1 MATTVRFEL
10 GLEEAARFAQGPY
23 LAAHTAGEP
32 VSREIV
38 SLWFDTPERE
48 LRERGVA
55 VRIDRE
61 DERRVQAVTLGNG
74 REGEAFGHP
83 MTEGRQVPGAGG
95 GEATSEWHTDLV
107 GDGPAPGVLPEGPAR
122 DLLLRPDVEA
132 RLAPVFSA
140 ALAREE
146 RRLRLPRGG
155 EARLVL
161 ETGELTAGS
170 KTLPFRLGTLELLA
184 GREAQLY
191 QLALRLHRECP
202 FRLADKDLAAR
213 GYALLAPSTPVARKA
228 PRVALDPGLTA
239 GEAFR
244 RIATSCVAHLRAN
257 EACAVAGEDPEGV
270 HQMRVAARR
279 LRSAISVFREAL
291 PGAWTGR
298 LAREVRWLTGEMALA
313 REWDV
318 FLAETLAPFRETMP
332 DDPAL
337 ALLEERGAEARA
349 RAYERVRAAA
359 ADPRHARLL
368 LDLSRARAEG
378 WEATAPVVAAARAVL
393 AARHEKALR
402 AGTNLDRLDAE
413 GLHRL
418 RIRMKQLRYA
428 VEFFEG
434 LFHGKAPRRY
444 ASALAD
450 LQDCLG
456 LLQDVAV
463 TQPLLASVT
472 EGEDRATLAHAAGL
486 VSGWQAAAA
495 RRARD
500 RLARRFERFTAR
512 KRFWEP

>member
-1 MATTVRFEL
+1 MASLVRFEL
-10 GLEEAARFAQGPY
+10 GAEEWARFAEGPY
-23 LAAHTAGEP
+23 LVAHTVGEP
-32 VSREIV
+32 QSREIV

-48 LRERGVA
+48 LLDQGV
-55 VRIDRE
+55 VLRIDRE
-61 DERRVQAVTLGNG
+61 RERRVQAVTLGDGTPLENG
-74 REGEAFGHP
+74 AREAAEA
-83 MTEGRQVPGAGG
+83 R
-95 GEATSEWHTDLV
+95 SEWHTDLV

-122 DLLLRPDVEA
+122 ELLLRPDVEA

-140 ALAREE
+140 AHTRVE

-161 ETGELTAGS
+161 ETGELGAGS
-170 KTLPFRLGTLELLA
+170 LTVPFRLGALELLA

-202 FRLADKDLAAR
+202 FRLAEADLAAR
-213 GYALLAPSTPVARKA
+213 GYALLAPTAPTSCKA

-244 RIATSCVAHLRAN
+244 RIATTCVAHLREN

-279 LRSAISVFREAL
+279 LRSAISVFRESL

-298 LAREVRWLTGEMALA
+298 LTREVRWLTGEMAAA

-318 FLAETLAPFRETMP
+318 FLAETLAPLRESMAGEP
-332 DDPAL
+332 SL
-337 ALLEERGAEARA
+337 ALLAARSAEART

-368 LDLSRARAEG
+368 LDLSRALAEG
-378 WEATAPVVAAARAVL
+378 WEATVPVVAAARTVL
-393 AARHEKALR
+393 AVRHEKALR
-402 AGTNLDRLDAE
+402 AGANLAQLDAE

-418 RIRMKQLRYA
+418 RIRLKQLRYA
-428 VEFFEG
+428 VEFFDG
-434 LFHGKAPRRY
+434 LFPGKQPRKY

-450 LQDCLG
+450 LQTCLG
-456 LLQDVAV
+456 ILQDVAM
-463 TQPLLASVT
+463 TQPLLDSVT
-472 EGEDRATLAHAAGL
+472 RGDEHDVLAHAAGL

-500 RLARRFERFTAR
+500 RLADRFERLTLR
-512 KRFWEP
+512 KRFWEA

>member
-1 MATTVRFEL
+1 MASTVRFEL
-10 GLEEAARFAQGPY
+10 GAEEAARLAQSPY
-23 LAAHTAGEP
+23 LVAHTAGEP

-48 LRERGVA
+48 LLERGVA

-61 DERRVQAVTLGNG
+61 RERRVQAVTLGDG
-74 REGEAFGHP
+74 RAADA
-83 MTEGRQVPGAGG
+83 QGAPA

-122 DLLLRPDVEA
+122 ELLLRPDVEA

-140 ALAREE
+140 THSREE
-146 RRLRLPRGG
+146 RRIRLPRGG
-155 EARLVL
+155 DARLVL
-161 ETGELTAGS
+161 ETGELSAGS
-170 KTLPFRLGTLELLA
+170 RTLPFRLGTLELLA

-202 FRLADKDLAAR
+202 FRLAEADLAAR
-213 GYALLAPSTPVARKA
+213 GYALLAPVAAAARKA

-244 RIATSCVAHLRAN
+244 QIATSCVAHLKEN
-257 EACAVAGEDPEGV
+257 EACALAGEDAEGV
-270 HQMRVAARR
+270 HQMRVASRR

-298 LAREVRWLTGEMALA
+298 LAREVRWLAGEMADA

-318 FLAETLAPFRETMP
+318 FLAETLAPLRETMP
-332 DDPAL
+332 DEPSL
-337 ALLEERGAEARA
+337 ALLAARGAEARD
-349 RAYERVRAAA
+349 RAYDRVRAAA
-359 ADPRHARLL
+359 ADPRYTRLL
-368 LDLSRARAEG
+368 LDLARALAEG
-378 WEATAPVVAAARAVL
+378 WEATVPVVAAARAVL
-393 AARHEKALR
+393 AARDDRALR
-402 AGTNLDRLDAE
+402 AGANLEGLDAQ

-418 RIRMKQLRYA
+418 RIRLKQLRYA
-428 VEFFEG
+428 VEFFTD
-434 LFHGKAPRRY
+434 LFPGKAPRRY

-463 TQPLLASVT
+463 TGPLLASL
-472 EGEDRATLAHAAGL
+472 EAGEARDALAHAAGL

-495 RRARD
+495 SNARE
-500 RLARRFERFTAR
+500 RLGRRFERFTGR
-512 KRFWEP
+512 TRFWEA